1 MQVSVE
7 NTGPL
12 ERKVRVEVPED
23 KIASEV
29 QNRLQSLSRK
39 TKIQGFRPG
48 KAPLKVVEKHY
59 GSRIRKEVVGEVL
72 QSSFYEA
79 LAKEKLRPASQP
91 EIDPME
97 DEGSGLTYTATF
109 EVYPEID
116 LAPIDELEIEKPTC
130 QVSDKDLD
138 NMIENIRKQQRTFK
152 KVDRKAADGDVLVID
167 FEGKV
172 GGEVFEGGSATD
184 YRLELGTGRFI
195 AGFEKGLLGAGEK
208 DVVELDLE
216 FPSDYYNTELAGKPV
231 QFTVTVK
238 EVNEAILPELNEDL
252 FKKMGV
258 EEGGLERFRSEVR
271 RNMEREVEQSLLDRA
286 KNNVLDALYA
296 ANTIDLPPSLIRN
309 EAENLRKQFMAN
321 LQRQGIPADQIPES
335 QEHTEVIT
343 KQAERKVAL
352 QLLIADLV
360 RKEEMQVEASQ
371 VREMVE
377 KIAESYEDPN
387 EVINWYYSDR
397 QRLAEIEALAL
408 EDKVIEWIL
417 GRARVSEVEIPFD
430 DLMNSRQTG

>member
-12 ERKVRVEVPED
+12 ERKVKVEVPED

-39 TKIQGFRPG
+39 TRIQGFRPG

-91 EIDPME
+91 EIDPVE
-97 DEGSGLTYTATF
+97 DEGPGLTYTATF

-116 LAPIDELEIEKPTC
+116 LAPVDELEINKPNCT
-130 QVSDKDLD
+130 VSEEDLD
-138 NMIENIRKQQRTFK
+138 KMIENIRRQQRKFQ
-152 KVDRKAADGDVLVID
+152 KVDRKATDGDVLVVD
-167 FEGKV
+167 FEGTV
-172 GGEVFEGGSATD
+172 GGEPFEGGSAQD

-195 AGFEKGLLGAGEK
+195 AGFEQGLAGAVTN

-216 FPSDYYNTELAGKPV
+216 FPSDYYKTDLAGKPV
-231 QFTVTVK
+231 HFTVTVK

-258 EEGGLERFRSEVR
+258 QEGGLEEFRSEVR
-271 RNMEREVEQSLLDRA
+271 KNMEREVEHALLDRA
-286 KNNVLDALYA
+286 KSNVLDALYA
-296 ANTIDLPPSLIRN
+296 ANTIELPPSLIRN
-309 EAENLRKQFMAN
+309 ETENLHKQFMVN

-335 QEHTEVIT
+335 EEHNQALA

-397 QRLAEIEALAL
+397 HRLSEIEALVL

-417 GRARVSEVEIPFD
+417 GRARVSDVEIPFD